1 MLLEFYEQVK
11 KQKEEQ
17 REMEREELEERTRQ
31 IETGM
36 QVGTVS
42 DSISHIEK
50 DVSTLTWLK
59 IIDGLFGH

>member
-1 MLLEFYEQVK
+1 VLLEFYEQAK
-11 KQKEEQ
+11 KQEEEMAIKE
-17 REMEREELEERTRQ
+17 REERTRQ

-42 DSISHIEK
+42 DSINHIEK